1 MLVGS
6 PRWVDPG
13 DLTYRVRDL
22 EAQGMTVVVVHRDGA
37 VAGAIGVRDELRPE
51 VPEVITTLAGQGID
65 VTMLTGD
72 NERTAR
78 ALAAQAGI
86 SDVRAELRPEGK
98 SAAVGELS
106 VRRPTAM
113 IGDGINDAPALAAAD
128 VGIAM
133 GATGSDAA
141 IESADIAFTGQ
152 DLRLL
157 PQAIAHARRGR
168 RIVNQNIVLSLLVIA
183 ALPPLAITGV
193 LGLAAVVLIHE
204 VAEVLVILNGLR
216 AARTHQP
223 TRGH

>member
-1 MLVGS
+1 MRHLRDHGQ
-6 PRWVDPG
+6 PLPAEWVQE
-13 DLTYRVRDL
+13 V
-22 EAQGMTVVVVHRDGA
+22 AQQAKRGLHNLPVYV
-37 VAGAIGVRDELRPE
+37 LPE

-168 RIVNQNIVLSLLVIA
+168 RIVNQNIVLSLLIIA